1 LKAAVTEA
9 AKLYEQNLAVRNNA
23 PMRLLGAQHVAT
35 YLTLMERHLDH
46 GTKVAESDLI
56 SRFEAD
62 LESMGGATRTDDP
75 NPAAMLARWAAAGW
89 LYRLPDTSG
98 ATVRTI
104 CHLTPEAL
112 AVLKFARSLR
122 REDTVATG
130 GSMAS
135 IASALREVAAKVNND
150 PNQIRADIEARIQH
164 LYDELDELE
173 RGERPAPDIIDIED
187 EASAVALQMEQ
198 VIANI
203 GQYGVIA
210 NRITR
215 QLIDPDESDQG
226 YRQRQQRLFDDHD
239 SMFASREFASYTAFT
254 RMVQDPEPRK
264 RLTADIGVVTE
275 NLPGL
280 DPELRAVLSRFFELV
295 QQQTAEV
302 GRIQQRCAQ
311 RIKRFVAAGTLEQHR
326 GLARQLNKAIDAATD
341 VLRKSLADSGVAMP
355 IPLAPAAVTSVG
367 VLDFTIV
374 DPAPPEPVDAA
385 EPQLDEW
392 ALAELAAQ
400 VDAPK
405 LAGLVNRSVDTWGE
419 ISLPT
424 VISML
429 DDPGLGDI
437 VVLWSWALNQ
447 PQAGGCRDTSARPAD
462 TEIILFRSRENGC
475 TQRSVRIPALTFRQ
489 PIPLELEATA

>member
-1 LKAAVTEA
+1 MSEPATEA
-9 AKLYEQNLAVRNNA
+9 AKLFEQNQIVRNNA
-23 PMRLLGAQHVAT
+23 SMRLLGAQHLAA

-46 GTKVAESDLI
+46 GVKVAENDLI
-56 SRFEAD
+56 GRFEAD

-75 NPAAMLARWAAAGW
+75 NATGMLARWAAAGW

-98 ATVRTI
+98 PTVRTI

-112 AVLKFARSLR
+112 AVLKFARSQR

-135 IASALREVAAKVNND
+135 IASALRQVAAKVNND
-150 PNQIRADIEARIQH
+150 PDQIRADIEARIQQ
-164 LYDELDELE
+164 LYDELDELV
-173 RGERPAPDIIDIED
+173 RGERPEPDMINIED

-226 YRQRQQRLFDDHD
+226 YRQRQQRMFDDHD
-239 SMFASREFASYTAFT
+239 ALFSSREFASYTAFT
-254 RMVQDPEPRK
+254 RMVQDPDQRE
-264 RLTADIGVVTE
+264 RLATDIAAVTT

-280 DPELRAVLSRFFELV
+280 NAELRAVLSRFFELV

-302 GRIQQRCAQ
+302 GRIQQRCAH

-326 GLARQLNKAIDAATD
+326 GLARQLNKAIDAANTL
-341 VLRKSLADSGVAMP
+341 LRFSLADSVIAMAL
-355 IPLAPAAVTSVG
+355 PLAPTAVTSIG
-367 VLDFTIV
+367 ILDFTII
-374 DPAPPEPVDAA
+374 DPAPPAPAEAA

-392 ALAELAAQ
+392 ALTELAGQ

-405 LAGLVNRSVDTWGE
+405 LAGLVNQAVQTLGE
-419 ISLPT
+419 VSLPT

-429 DDPGLGDI
+429 DEPHLGDI
-437 VVLWSWALNQ
+437 VVLWSWALSQ
-447 PQAGGCRDTSARPAD
+447 PAGGGDPTPA
-462 TEIILFRSRENGC
+462 TEAVRFRSREGDLIE
-475 TQRSVRIPALTFRQ
+475 RAVRIPALTFSL
-489 PIPLELEATA
+489 PVPLELEAAT